1 MATTTDSKRAW
12 GRRARGSMLVGLL
25 VLAAPSVASA
35 QDLEAARKAFTAA
48 FAEES
53 AGHYSEALEKFLEVQ
68 RVRDTASVRYRIASC
83 LEALGKLERAREA
96 YLAIEQVARA
106 EDAEVVTSSKAKAK
120 ELEGRLGELSL
131 RIDGDGPEGRA
142 AVDGTDLPLTGGG
155 ATVFLMPGE
164 HRVTFEPR
172 GEPPMVTPITLEGGR
187 RTVLVL
193 NRRGTPATAPLPPKR
208 PTEPVVPPPK
218 STGPST
224 VGVVGVVV
232 GAALVAG
239 AVVSFVLRE
248 SAISSIE
255 ADCPNGAC
263 PRSKEGDVTSARSRA
278 QALLPVGAVM
288 GVAGGLALGGG
299 VYFLVRPSP
308 KTTAQS
314 SAGTLTFALEVPWP

>member
-1 MATTTDSKRAW
+1 
-12 GRRARGSMLVGLL
+12 MLIGLL
-25 VLAAPSVASA
+25 ALAAPKVASA

-96 YLAIEQVARA
+96 YLAIEKVARS
-106 EDAEVVTSSKAKAK
+106 EDADVVTSSKAKAK

-131 RIDGDGPEGRA
+131 RVDGDGSEGRA
-142 AVDGTDLPLTGGG
+142 AVDGTDLPLTAGG
-155 ATVFLMPGE
+155 ATIFLMPGE

-172 GEPPMVTPITLEGGR
+172 GEPAMVTPITLEGGR

-193 NRRGTPATAPLPPKR
+193 NRRGAPATAPLPPKG
-208 PTEPVVPPPK
+208 PTAPVVPPPK
-218 STGPST
+218 TTGPST

-255 ADCPNGAC
+255 TDCPNGVC

-299 VYFLVRPSP
+299 VYLLVRPSP

-314 SAGTLTFALEVPWP
+314 SAGTMMFALEVPWP

>member
-1 MATTTDSKRAW
+1 
-12 GRRARGSMLVGLL
+12 MLIGILA
-25 VLAAPSVASA
+25 LAAPKVALA
-35 QDLEAARKAFTAA
+35 QDVEAARKSFTAA

-53 AGHYSEALEKFLEVQ
+53 AGRYAEALEKFLEVQ

-96 YLAIEQVARA
+96 YLAIGEVARP
-106 EDAEVVTSSKAKAK
+106 EDADVVTSSKAKAK

-131 RIDGDGPEGRA
+131 RIDGDGSEGRA
-142 AVDGTDLPLTGGG
+142 AVDGTDLPLAAGS
-155 ATVFLMPGE
+155 ATTFLMPGE

-187 RTVLVL
+187 RTLLVL
-193 NRRGTPATAPLPPKR
+193 NRRGVPGTAAAK
-208 PTEPVVPPPK
+208 VPPELPHV
-218 STGPST
+218 GPLST

-232 GAALVAG
+232 GAALVVG
-239 AVVSFVLRE
+239 AVTSFALRE
-248 SAISSIE
+248 SAIAGIE
-255 ADCPNGAC
+255 SDCPNGAC

-299 VYFLVRPSP
+299 VYLLVRPSP
-308 KTTAQS
+308 KSTAQS
-314 SAGTLTFALEVPWP
+314 SAGTMMFALEVPWL

>member
-1 MATTTDSKRAW
+1 MATTTDAKRGW

-25 VLAAPSVASA
+25 VLAAPRVAVA

-48 FAEES
+48 FAEET

-96 YLAIEQVARA
+96 YLAIEKVARP

-131 RIDGDGPEGRA
+131 RIDGAGSEGRA

-193 NRRGTPATAPLPPKR
+193 NRRGAPATTPAKPP
-208 PTEPVVPPPK
+208 EPVVPSGK
-218 STGPST
+218 TTGPSPVGI
-224 VGVVGVVV
+224 VGVVL

-239 AVVSFVLRE
+239 AVVSFALRE

-299 VYFLVRPSP
+299 VYLLVRPSP

>member
-1 MATTTDSKRAW
+1 MATTTDAKRAW
-12 GRRARGSMLVGLL
+12 GPRARTSILIGLL
-25 VLAAPSVASA
+25 VLAAPRVALA

-68 RVRDTASVRYRIASC
+68 RVRDTASVRYRIAAC

-96 YLAIEQVARA
+96 YLAIEKVARP

-131 RIDGDGPEGRA
+131 RIDGDGSEGRA

-172 GEPPMVTPITLEGGR
+172 GEPPMVTPIMLEGGR

-193 NRRGTPATAPLPPKR
+193 NRRGAPATAPLPPKG
-208 PTEPVVPPPK
+208 PMPIVPPPK

-308 KTTAQS
+308 KTAQS

>member
-1 MATTTDSKRAW
+1 
-12 GRRARGSMLVGLL
+12 MLMGLL
-25 VLAAPSVASA
+25 ALAAPRVASA

-48 FAEES
+48 FAEET

-96 YLAIEQVARA
+96 YLAIDKVARP
-106 EDAEVVTSSKAKAK
+106 EDADVVTSSKAKAK
-120 ELEGRLGELSL
+120 ELEARLGELSL
-131 RIDGDGPEGRA
+131 RIDGDGSEGRA
-142 AVDGTDLPLTGGG
+142 AVDGTELPLTGGG

-193 NRRGTPATAPLPPKR
+193 NRRGAPATTPSTKQ
-208 PTEPVVPPPK
+208 PTGGVVPPSK
-218 STGPST
+218 TAGPST
-224 VGVVGVVV
+224 AGVVGVVL

-239 AVVSFVLRE
+239 AVVSFAVRE

-263 PRSKEGDVTSARSRA
+263 PRSKEADVTSARSRA

-299 VYFLVRPSP
+299 VYLLVRPSP

-314 SAGTLTFALEVPWP
+314 SAGTLMFALEVPWP